1 MGFYKLGFKTIII
14 IFIVAISLVGCTKKI
29 REDLCFVLNT
39 FGILYIPEANLG
51 LELDKQDVESP
62 FSFVEYCNEKYDSV
76 VFLCPYSNVEDSAFA
91 NLNMSNTLR
100 EKCDGNTMFDTFS
113 TLLFVIN
120 GKVEAYSEV
129 IRIDADFVL
138 NGNTDYPQFFSFGQ
152 KLIMDK
158 DRKVHLY
165 NE

>member
-1 MGFYKLGFKTIII
+1 MI
-14 IFIVAISLVGCTKKI
+14 ASCCSLLMLIQREEYVNLKMS
-29 REDLCFVLNT
+29 EDLR
-39 FGILYIPEANLG
+39 ILCE
-51 LELDKQDVESP
+51 
-62 FSFVEYCNEKYDSV
+62 
-76 VFLCPYSNVEDSAFA
+76 
-91 NLNMSNTLR
+91 SNT
-100 EKCDGNTMFDTFS
+100 NFDTFS